1 MTYDALP
8 QSGVLAPRALSLGG
22 WFRILV
28 TDRRIL
34 VSWLIFLA
42 FSVTYGYLVLSG
54 FQGEGSAPPA
64 ETVLFG
70 SSVFGYLGWSMYW
83 GVPGC
88 LRLLRRLWSKVFMLF
103 GFSAIGLG
111 ALGVFLLLALLA
123 LVYYPPLGGGVF
135 HFIRRWW
142 ASGQRARYGDAPAP
156 VSAPSLAPAP
166 PVLQYAG
173 IPSPPAAP
181 RGTVSIINT
190 APLQATA
197 PEPVPDVE
205 QRLRALTQLHERGLI
220 SRDEHD
226 RQRMAILN
234 KI

>member
-1 MTYDALP
+1 MTYDALHS
-8 QSGVLAPRALSLGG
+8 SGELAPRSLSFGG

-42 FSVTYGYLVLSG
+42 FGVTYAYMVMSG
-54 FQGEGSAPPA
+54 FQGEGSAPPT

-70 SSVFGYLGWSMYW
+70 SAVIGYVGWSFYW

-111 ALGVFLLLALLA
+111 ALGVFLFLALAA

-135 HFIRRWW
+135 HFVRRWW
-142 ASGQRARYGDAPAP
+142 ASGRRAQYGDAPAP
-156 VSAPSLAPAP
+156 APPLAPAP

-173 IPSPPAAP
+173 SPSPPAPP
-181 RGTVSIINT
+181 RTVSVNA
-190 APLQATA
+190 APLQAPVA
-197 PEPVPDVE
+197 EPVPDIE
-205 QRLRALTQLHERGLI
+205 QRLRALAQLHERGLI

-226 RQRMAILN
+226 RQRGAILD